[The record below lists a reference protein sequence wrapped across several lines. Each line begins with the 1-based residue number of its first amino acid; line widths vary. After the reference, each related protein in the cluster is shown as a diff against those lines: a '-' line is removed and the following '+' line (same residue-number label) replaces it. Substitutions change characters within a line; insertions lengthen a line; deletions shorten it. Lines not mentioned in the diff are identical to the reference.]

1 MLQGREVNLSPR
13 TNAYAVHTAAPVKES
28 NYIKQQKWSRDGKKM
43 MNDTYNSNAM
53 KGHGV
58 SGVVTGTKRLSMS
71 KNDEANRSNVLG
83 RDSEMAIR
91 RSQMLV
97 ESSSI
102 ESPSLL
108 RDENRQRHP
117 SGAALQV

>member
-1 MLQGREVNLSPR
+1 M
-13 TNAYAVHTAAPVKES
+13 HTAAPVKES

-53 KGHGV
+53 KGHGI

-108 RDENRQRHP
+108 RD
-117 SGAALQV
+117 